1 VEQASTWTTSFGS
14 GNNSWSRK
22 LLYDASGL
30 VTDVYDARSVHTTI
44 AYDDLNRPNQ
54 ISYSDSTPTA
64 YYFYDSQTLPTGHPS
79 YTPANS
85 NGRLIAMT
93 YGDTSSVPNPTG
105 NYLNYDTLGRVTA
118 QWQVTGAGPTAYAMS
133 YAYNYAGM
141 LTGETYPSGRAMSYA
156 YGYGG
161 TLSSVSDG
169 TTTFADTFAYAAN
182 GGMNSETFGNGMV
195 HSIDYNHALQ
205 ASQVKLK
212 QSSSGSELQRYDY
225 QYGEVTQSSGSV
237 DMSKNTGQ
245 IARIDATI
253 NGSSTKEWDQRFS
266 YDEVG
271 RLSVASEYQ
280 NGTGSTPTWQ
290 TKYTY
295 DRWGN
300 RMQSGST
307 NNFGVGFVSVT
318 GSDID
323 AATNRFITSGTTPTT
338 YDAGG
343 NITQDT
349 KFRNYKYEYDA
360 NSRQTAVKL
369 ADNTG
374 VQGAVYDCGGQRVQ
388 TTANAVTRT
397 MVYDV
402 FGQDVADY
410 SGSSLERENIYRGGQ
425 LLATQPFTAARVNV
439 AQADNGATASV
450 TSSLSSSFRPA
461 V

>member
-1 VEQASTWTTSFGS
+1 VG
-14 GNNSWSRK
+14 
-22 LLYDASGL
+22 
-30 VTDVYDARSVHTTI
+30 
-44 AYDDLNRPNQ
+44 
-54 ISYSDSTPTA
+54 
-64 YYFYDSQTLPTGHPS
+64 
-79 YTPANS
+79 
-85 NGRLIAMT
+85 
-93 YGDTSSVPNPTG
+93 
-105 NYLNYDTLGRVTA
+105 
-118 QWQVTGAGPTAYAMS
+118 
-133 YAYNYAGM
+133 
-141 LTGETYPSGRAMSYA
+141 
-156 YGYGG
+156 
-161 TLSSVSDG
+161 
-169 TTTFADTFAYAAN
+169 
-182 GGMNSETFGNGMV
+182 
-195 HSIDYNHALQ
+195 
-205 ASQVKLK
+205 
-212 QSSSGSELQRYDY
+212 
-225 QYGEVTQSSGSV
+225 VTQSSGSV

-245 IARIDATI
+245 IARVDATI

-300 RMQSGST
+300 RMQSGGT
-307 NNFGVGFVSVT
+307 DNFGVGFVSVT

-323 AATNRFITSGTTPTT
+323 AATNRFITSGATPTT

-360 NSRQTAVKL
+360 NNRQTAVKL

-374 VQGAVYDCGGQRVQ
+374 VQGGVYDCGGQRVQ

-425 LLATQPFTAARVNV
+425 LLATQPFAAARVNV
-439 AQADNGATASV
+439 AQSANGATASV
-450 TSSLSSSFRPA
+450 TSSLSSSFPAGSLINGDRKGLNWGSGGGWAGSSTGTLSDSVEVDFSGSKTIDEVDVFTIQDSYSSPSEPTSGMTFSSYGLSDYDVQYWNGSAWATVSGGTVTGNNKVWKQISFTALTTTKIKVVAHHAVDSGYGGWVCMAHEDVSQVLGIAQRFSFRATQRPTRYRRWYRLH
-461 V
+461 